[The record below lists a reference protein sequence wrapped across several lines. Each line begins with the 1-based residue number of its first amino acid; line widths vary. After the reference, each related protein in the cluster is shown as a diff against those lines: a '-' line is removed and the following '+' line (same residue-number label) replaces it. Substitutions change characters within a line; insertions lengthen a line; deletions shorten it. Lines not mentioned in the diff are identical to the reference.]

1 MAVWIGTSG
10 YNYPEWRGTFYPE
23 GFPESEMLAY
33 YAERL
38 NTVEIN
44 YTFYRMPS
52 EKALLGWAEG
62 TPERFRLALKAPQR
76 ITHQS
81 RLRDCAETVEVF
93 LKRAALLKEK
103 LGPVLF
109 QLPPWMRKD
118 VPLLEEFSGCLPEG
132 TRAAFEFRHRSWF
145 EDEVYEC
152 LKSRDLALCIADSEK
167 LSTPPVRTAGY
178 GYLRLR
184 DEGYGPA
191 DVARWAVV
199 VNELAGSASDVFVY
213 FKHEEAGMGPAFARQ
228 LIDELGLKQ
237 P

>member
-1 MAVWIGTSG
+1 MIWVGTSG

-23 GFPESEMLAY
+23 RFPASEMLAY

-38 NTVEIN
+38 STVEIN

-52 EKALLGWAEG
+52 EKALQGWADG
-62 TPERFRLALKAPQR
+62 TPEQFRLALKAPQR

-81 RLRDCAETVEVF
+81 KLRDCAETVEVF

-103 LGPVLF
+103 LGPILF

-118 VPLLEEFSGCLPEG
+118 VPLLEEFSGYLPAG
-132 TRAAFEFRHRSWF
+132 TRAAFEFRHGSWF
-145 EDEVYEC
+145 DDDVYEC
-152 LKSRDLALCIADSEK
+152 LKGGELALCIADSEK
-167 LSTPPVRTAGY
+167 LSTPPVRTADY

-191 DVARWAVV
+191 DIARWAGVV
-199 VNELAGSASDVFVY
+199 RELEGAASEVFVY
-213 FKHEEAGMGPAFARQ
+213 FKHEEAGKGPAFAR
-228 LIDELGLKQ
+228 LLMTELGM
-237 P
+237 